1 MLEYIK
7 AHPQTIVQPAVD
19 TIDQWSIEYEQR
31 SHSTTEDMWRGVFL
45 WDMRYVCTHLGE
57 VTPEVITH
65 SEK

>member
-45 WDMRYVCTHLGE
+45 WDMRYVCT
-57 VTPEVITH
+57 
-65 SEK
+65 K